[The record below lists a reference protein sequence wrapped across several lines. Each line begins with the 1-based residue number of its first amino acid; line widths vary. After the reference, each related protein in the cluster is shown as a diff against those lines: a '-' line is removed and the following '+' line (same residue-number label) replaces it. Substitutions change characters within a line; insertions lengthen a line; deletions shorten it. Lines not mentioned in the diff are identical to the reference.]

1 MQELIGGILKKI
13 RIKNN
18 LNVEEV
24 ANKMAINYKTLMQ
37 YEKGVGLSIEKIEK
51 LLKLYNFDIQI
62 FFTIISVNMHSR
74 KKLNS

>member
-62 FFTIISVNMHSR
+62 FFAIISVNMH
-74 KKLNS
+74 KCKN